1 MSDSSATA
9 YGVAEESVVAWRQS
23 VLAASLTALGQ
34 PAEVTLLSRIDALL
48 DAGKA
53 SRPES

>member
-1 MSDSSATA
+1 MSDAATA